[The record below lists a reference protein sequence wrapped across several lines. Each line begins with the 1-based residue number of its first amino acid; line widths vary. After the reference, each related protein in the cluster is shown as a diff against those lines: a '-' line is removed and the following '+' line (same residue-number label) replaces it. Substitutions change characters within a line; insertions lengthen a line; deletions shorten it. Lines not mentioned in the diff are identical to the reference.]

1 MIKESLPLSS
11 GDFLLGFS
19 PLASLG
25 CNTQPVRQRGFF
37 VRVFSLSL
45 FGVKYLARETTG
57 FSVRAFSLR
66 SSKASG
72 TKPVLMDPIAGQ
84 STTGA
89 YYYYWFYHS
98 GSSYFSYHRPSSTRL
113 GLIGPFVGCLLI
125 IIIIFFIEEYAR
137 LLATKP
143 ARDGEGL

>member
-25 CNTQPVRQRGFF
+25 CNTQPVRQRGFS
-37 VRVFSLSL
+37 VRVFSL
-45 FGVKYLARETTG
+45 
-57 FSVRAFSLR
+57 R
-66 SSKASG
+66 SSEASG
-72 TKPVLMDPIAGQ
+72 TKPILMDPIAGQ

-89 YYYYWFYHS
+89 YYYYYWFYHS
-98 GSSYFSYHRPSSTRL
+98 GSWYFSYHRPSSTRL
-113 GLIGPFVGCLLI
+113 GWIGPFVGCLLI